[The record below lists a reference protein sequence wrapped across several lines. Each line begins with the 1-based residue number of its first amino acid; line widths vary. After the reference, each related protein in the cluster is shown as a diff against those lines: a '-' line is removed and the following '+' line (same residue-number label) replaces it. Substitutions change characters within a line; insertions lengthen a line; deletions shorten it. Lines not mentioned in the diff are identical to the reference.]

1 MPLFQSRTPTRT
13 IATADKPHKLR
24 RSSPSCRG
32 GASSLLRLAQP
43 APAPSRFDGTPVSA
57 WLARAA
63 SVLSPAAPP
72 MLMVRP
78 SEFAPSQWLVGH

>member
-1 MPLFQSRTPTRT
+1 MLQSTLRSRRT
-13 IATADKPHKLR
+13 R
-24 RSSPSCRG
+24 RLVRPAMPSCRG

-43 APAPSRFDGTPVSA
+43 AASAARGTQVTA

-63 SVLSPAAPP
+63 SVLTPIPAQA
-72 MLMVRP
+72 LHVRP

>member
-1 MPLFQSRTPTRT
+1 MPLFQSRLHRSARP
-13 IATADKPHKLR
+13 PR
-24 RSSPSCRG
+24 RANPSCRG

-43 APAPSRFDGTPVSA
+43 AATRRGGFENSMST

-63 SVLSPAAPP
+63 GVLAPVGAP
-72 MLMVRP
+72 VLTVRP

>member
-1 MPLFQSRTPTRT
+1 MPLFHRHTPSTRRARP
-13 IATADKPHKLR
+13 AT
-24 RSSPSCRG
+24 PSCRG

-43 APAPSRFDGTPVSA
+43 AAGQGGGSVKH

-63 SVLSPAAPP
+63 TVLSPAAAE
-72 MLMVRP
+72 MVTVRP